1 MLFRSIEWKKLS
13 DGEGFE
19 EWIEKEFPMFWIDKK
34 GKAPCI
40 RRHVAMKEEQEEYTA
55 ELYPINIDIE
65 SADSISQV
73 KEMHQFAFM
82 GWWSNTSKLLRN
94 MTGFKGNEENVWRGI
109 IARNLAVAKLN
120 VDGHYYFEA
129 LDDETPK
136 IAFNTGLKTVTGKT
150 IYGIL
155 CENSRENCSDRKSVV

>member
-1 MLFRSIEWKKLS
+1 MCFLQIFY
-13 DGEGFE
+13 F
-19 EWIEKEFPMFWIDKK
+19 
-34 GKAPCI
+34 
-40 RRHVAMKEEQEEYTA
+40 A

-120 VDGHYYFEA
+120 VDGSSSSA
-129 LDDETPK
+129 
-136 IAFNTGLKTVTGKT
+136 ISAGLMISMHLSTSFHIV
-150 IYGIL
+150 
-155 CENSRENCSDRKSVV
+155 